1 MKKKSWNFGLIFI
14 LSHIAVVPYSI
25 WIWVKMRI
33 LKINFYLKF
42 SIKKQAIFYG
52 PNHVSSN
59 IKRNNFFTYLHI
71 YFHMTLIQIQSKFC
85 LKKIIFSHRTGKI
98 GAIWMHTGPL
108 EGQNVLEF
116 IDQHLALSSTAILF
130 QENRVFMPYLDS
142 ISNWVMHKLHYK
154 R

>member
-1 MKKKSWNFGLIFI
+1 MKFWTHFYFESHSSCSILNLNLSQNENFENQLLPQIFHQKTSNI
-14 LSHIAVVPYSI
+14 LWTQSCKHHDGDI
-25 WIWVKMRI
+25 
-33 LKINFYLKF
+33 
-42 SIKKQAIFYG
+42 
-52 PNHVSSN
+52 SN
-59 IKRNNFFTYLHI
+59 IKRNIFFTYLHI

-130 QENRVFMPYLDS
+130 QENKVFMPY
-142 ISNWVMHKLHYK
+142 
-154 R
+154 